1 MSPFETVQQQV
12 TQVFTHK
19 LNVEIPGDEAD
30 LIESGILDSL
40 MFVSLLHE
48 LELEFKIQFSLSD
61 IDMDRFRSIRR
72 ISELML
78 ETR

>member
-1 MSPFETVQQQV
+1 MTIDAVQQQV
-12 TQVFTHK
+12 AQLFTDK
-19 LNVEIPGDEAD
+19 LNVEVPGTDAD

-61 IDMDRFRSIRR
+61 IDMERFRSIRR

-78 ETR
+78 EAQ